1 MRVKTAKD
9 RRNRIRLRQRQRIHG
24 TGTRPRLA
32 VSRSLANISVQS
44 IDDLAGRTIVS
55 ASSTEPAVKAMFKD
69 GAGGGN
75 KSGAAIVGKVVA
87 ERLLKQ
93 GVKQV
98 VFDRGG
104 FHYHGR
110 VRSVADAAR
119 EAGLK
124 F

>member
-1 MRVKTAKD
+1 MRVKTNKD
-9 RRNRIRLRQRQRIHG
+9 RRTRIRLRLRRRIFG
-24 TGTRPRLA
+24 TPARPRLA
-32 VSRSLANISVQS
+32 VSRSLAHISVQV
-44 IDDLAGRTIVS
+44 INDLAGCTIAA
-55 ASSTEPAVKAMFKD
+55 ASSTEPAVKAMLQN
-69 GAGGGN
+69 GAHGGN

-93 GVKQV
+93 GVKTV

-119 EAGLK
+119 ETGLE